1 MTANLDQ
8 ILNGPEL
15 SRTAA
20 YRAIVSSLDS
30 PALIAC
36 SGGVD
41 SSALVILVAAAWRK
55 GRIGPCAVVHVDHQ
69 SRPDSAL
76 DAIRVGEL
84 CRACQLPFIP
94 AAIEPLESVSGRST
108 EDVWRERRYEVLARI
123 SRRLGVRNVVTAH
136 TLDDQVETIL
146 MRLLSGSTRLVMHES
161 TDMTVTEAR
170 IRVVRPL
177 LDVPR
182 AEMLRVLSIAGIE
195 PILDPSN
202 ADTSFRR
209 NAVRH
214 EIVPAIASVFPGY
227 ERALLRSVT
236 LREQDA
242 DYLNEAAASAFQE
255 LAVRERNG
263 SLHLP
268 RNLCKRVH
276 LAVAL
281 RVLRLA
287 AQDLIQEPD
296 DRELTF
302 ERIHA
307 LYGALEGRTGSIIQ
321 LPYGIRVSVESQAL
335 LFFRAEEGNEDG

>member
-1 MTANLDQ
+1 
-8 ILNGPEL
+8 
-15 SRTAA
+15 
-20 YRAIVSSLDS
+20 
-30 PALIAC
+30 
-36 SGGVD
+36 
-41 SSALVILVAAAWRK
+41 
-55 GRIGPCAVVHVDHQ
+55 
-69 SRPDSAL
+69 
-76 DAIRVGEL
+76 
-84 CRACQLPFIP
+84 
-94 AAIEPLESVSGRST
+94 
-108 EDVWRERRYEVLARI
+108 
-123 SRRLGVRNVVTAH
+123 VTAH

-146 MRLLSGSTRLVMHES
+146 MRLLSGSTRLTMHES
-161 TDMTVTEAR
+161 TDMNVLGGW

-182 AEMLRVLSIAGIE
+182 VDVLRVLSIAGVE

-202 ADTSFRR
+202 EDTSFRR

-268 RNLCKRVH
+268 RNLGKRVH

-281 RVLRLA
+281 RVLRMA
-287 AQDLIQEPD
+287 AQDLIREPD

-302 ERIHA
+302 ERIQA
-307 LYGALEGRTGSIIQ
+307 VYGALDGRTGSVIQ
-321 LPYGIRVSVESQAL
+321 LPYGIRVSVESQTL